1 MFPRDFFIDYW
12 KPAIRDE
19 VFVAMPFAKRFD
31 AVWDGAIQPAARDCG
46 LSATRV
52 DTRVTSDSIL
62 VDILDGIAHA
72 RLVLVDVSAVSCPP
86 CLGLGDLLK
95 RNHRKPRYPNGNVMY
110 ELGLAHAMRQA
121 EEVVVIRDDHEHQ
134 LLFDVSGV
142 RIHRYPAGDTASSRK
157 TIGALIRD
165 ALKVVDQTKALQVSR
180 AIQAMSLRDVKLI
193 RSWWPYPFN
202 VFSKKP
208 EDDLSGVTSDLTEA
222 VSDLQRMGMLR
233 VYAFPAEEKCAV
245 TLVWTEFGN
254 AVVRA
259 MPATVL
265 AGRRDPK
272 TVEETAAARP
282 DEETPV
288 KEPVA
293 PAEP

>member
-1 MFPRDFFIDYW
+1 
-12 KPAIRDE
+12 
-19 VFVAMPFAKRFD
+19 MPFANRFD
-31 AVWDGAIQPAARDCG
+31 AVWDGAIQPAAQDCG

-86 CLGLGDLLK
+86 CLGLGDLVK
-95 RNHRKPRYPNGNVMY
+95 RNHRKPQYPNGNVMY

-121 EEVVVIRDDHEHQ
+121 EEVLVIRDDDEHQ

-142 RIHRYPAGDTASSRK
+142 RIHRYSAGDTASSRK

-165 ALKVVDQTKALQVSR
+165 ALKVVDQTKALQVAK
-180 AIQAMSLRDVKLI
+180 AIQLMSLRDVKLI
-193 RSWWPYPFN
+193 RECWPCPFN
-202 VFSKKP
+202 VFSKTP
-208 EDDLSGVTSDLTEA
+208 NDDLSGVTSDLTEA

-233 VYAFPAEEKCAV
+233 VHAFPAEEKSTV

-265 AGRRDPK
+265 FGRREPR
-272 TVEETAAARP
+272 TVIETTVARQNE
-282 DEETPV
+282 DTPV
-288 KEPVA
+288 KEPVP
-293 PAEP
+293 PAET